1 MTDFSTTLIR
11 CSALPMIMT
20 EATGKSNLQRYTDA
34 VQKLSATQA
43 NYDKLQ
49 KKDGKMGLKYV
60 QTISELN
67 EAIPELEKVKDEEV
81 LSETCKSHLIQNYV
95 LSKYGRV
102 REVTTK
108 QMVKGTITEE
118 DAIDL
123 FSVLEGRPY
132 KKNTERIRNPFI
144 CGTPDLFS
152 GDEVTNSDEIIDIK
166 SCWDI
171 FTFLKNVDE
180 LETAED
186 PKCVS
191 YYWQMQGYLALT
203 NAQIG
208 TLAFS
213 LVNTP
218 DSIIEGEKY
227 NLLRRMD
234 VATEEDPSYKV
245 ELQKLL
251 SNRKFD
257 DIPFQDRLLTY
268 SIERNDD
275 DIVAVYK
282 RVVKCREFLA
292 EFEERHLM
300 FSKKHRKTFIFEEKV
315 VA

>member
-1 MTDFSTTLIR
+1 MTDFSSTLIR

-20 EATGKSNLQRYTDA
+20 EPTGKSNLQRYTEA
-34 VQKLSATQA
+34 KEKLSATQA
-43 NYDKLQ
+43 NYDKLI
-49 KKDGKMGLKYV
+49 KKDGKMGLKYA
-60 QTISELN
+60 QTISELTVS
-67 EAIPELEKVKDEEV
+67 IPELEKVKDEEI

-102 REVTTK
+102 REITTK

-118 DAIDL
+118 DAIEL
-123 FSVLEGRPY
+123 FSVLEGRKY
-132 KKNTERIRNPFI
+132 NKNTERIKNPYI

-152 GDEVTNSDEIIDIK
+152 GEKLTNCDEIIDIK

-180 LETAED
+180 LESADD
-186 PKCVS
+186 PRCAS
-191 YYWQMQGYLALT
+191 YYWQIQGYLALT
-203 NAQIG
+203 NAKIG

-218 DSIIEGEKY
+218 DSIVEGEKY

-234 VATEEDPSYKV
+234 VATEEDPSYKI

-275 DIVAVYK
+275 DIMAIYK
-282 RVVKCREFLA
+282 RVIKCREFLA

-300 FSKKHRKTFIFEEKV
+300 FSKKHRKTLVFED